1 MLLRRT
7 KIQLIAFL
15 LISVLAV
22 VYALIRFAGLGDAFG
37 DKGYS
42 VRLQLSE
49 SGGIFQNAEVTYR
62 GFNIGRVG
70 PLKLTHD
77 GLEATLN
84 IDSQAPPVP
93 ADLRAVVADR

>member
-15 LISVLAV
+15 LISILAV

-37 DKGYS
+37 NKGYT
-42 VRLQLSE
+42 VQLQLAE

-62 GFNIGRVG
+62 GYNIGRVG
-70 PLKLTHD
+70 PLKLTST
-77 GLEATLN
+77 GLEATLK
-84 IDSQAPPVP
+84 IDADAPAVPV
-93 ADLRAVVADR
+93 DLRAVVADR